1 MTSRL
6 LQGTIFAIGLLAAPV
21 PDAEA
26 CRCFEPGPPCQ
37 AYWTTDVIFR
47 GRVESI
53 SRPADRTVDPHQF
66 VMVRFT
72 LLEPFK
78 GVEGATVEVRTP
90 TGPASCALR
99 FSKGREYVVH
109 ASRAN
114 GVISTNSCSRT
125 ARVERAADDLE
136 FARNIASGGVPLG
149 RISGRV
155 VLRSRSLWS
164 SQYHTRPM
172 RDVPVTLRR
181 GDDFSVT
188 IRTNR
193 SGEYAA
199 GGLEAGTYSIAVEPP
214 GRFRVEV
221 PPAGIVLPDV
231 RGCAVADVDVHP
243 DGRVAGR
250 VVDPSG
256 NPVRGL
262 TVDLTPGGD
271 PEARQ
276 LSPNPDRLQTATRLD
291 GSYEFT
297 GVSPGRFIVGINTR
311 PDSVVADARVL
322 HPGVTRAQEATVI
335 SVPAGGDIELR
346 DLVIPSTV
354 SFVEITGVIFDSGQ
368 VPVEGARVYL
378 RGPAERDIILTAP
391 VVTDLSGRFTI
402 TAVADQ
408 EYVVFAEHPN
418 RNAHGRLDSTDLVRV
433 IATPTPVRLKL
444 TLRPPH

>member
-1 MTSRL
+1 MTSWL
-6 LQGTIFAIGLLAAPV
+6 LWLIALTIALMAASV

-26 CRCFEPGPPCQ
+26 CSCFHPGPPCQ

-53 SRPADRTVDPHQF
+53 SRPADRAVDPHQF

-78 GVEGATVEVRTP
+78 GVDGGTVEVRTP

-109 ASRAN
+109 ASRLN
-114 GVISTNSCSRT
+114 GVISTSSCSRT
-125 ARVERAADDLE
+125 ARVERAAEDLQ

-164 SQYHTRPM
+164 RQYHTRSM

-181 GDDFSVT
+181 GDDFSLT

-193 SGEYAA
+193 SGEYAVS
-199 GGLEAGTYSIAVEPP
+199 GLEPGTYSIAVEPE
-214 GRFRVEV
+214 GRFRVEM
-221 PPAGIVLPDV
+221 LPDGITLADA
-231 RGCAVADVDVHP
+231 RGCAVADVDVYP
-243 DGRVAGR
+243 DGRVKGR
-250 VVDPSG
+250 VVDSAG
-256 NPVRGL
+256 HPVRGL
-262 TVDLTPGGD
+262 TVDLAPGRG
-271 PEARQ
+271 PEAREPS
-276 LSPNPDRLQTATRLD
+276 LHPEHLQTATGYD

-297 GVSPGRFIVGINTR
+297 GVPFGRFIVGINTR
-311 PDSVVADARVL
+311 PDSVVADARVF
-322 HPGVTRAQEATVI
+322 HPGVTRLADATVV
-335 SVPAGGDIELR
+335 SVPAGGDVELR
-346 DLVIPSTV
+346 DLTIPPGL
-354 SFVEITGVIFDSGQ
+354 SFVQITGVIFDSGR

-378 RGPAERDIILTAP
+378 RGPAERDVILTAP

-408 EYVVFAEHPN
+408 EYIVFAERPN
-418 RNAHGRLDSTDLVRV
+418 GNGRGRLDSTDLVRV
-433 IATPTPVRLKL
+433 IATPAHARLKL

>member
-6 LQGTIFAIGLLAAPV
+6 LQLTVVAIGLLAAPV
-21 PDAEA
+21 FDAEA
-26 CRCFEPGPPCQ
+26 CSCRDPGPPCQ

-47 GRVESI
+47 GRVESV
-53 SRPADRTVDPHQF
+53 SRPADRGVDPHQF

-78 GVEGATVEVRTP
+78 GVEGATVDVRTP

-109 ASRAN
+109 ASRMN
-114 GVISTNSCSRT
+114 GVISTNACSRT
-125 ARVERAADDLE
+125 DRVERAGEDLE
-136 FARNIASGGVPLG
+136 FARNIASADVPLG

-164 SQYHTRPM
+164 SEYHTRPM
-172 RDVPVTLRR
+172 RDVPVTLSR
-181 GDDFSVT
+181 GEDFSVT

-193 SGEYAA
+193 AGEYLVS
-199 GGLEAGTYSIAVEPP
+199 GLEAGTYRITVEPT

-221 PPAGIVLPDV
+221 PPAGIVLADV

-243 DGRVAGR
+243 DGRVTGR
-250 VVDPSG
+250 VVDSAG
-256 NPVRGL
+256 RPVRGL
-262 TVDLTPGGD
+262 TVDLTAGGNA
-271 PEARQ
+271 EAREPS
-276 LSPNPDRLQTATRLD
+276 LNPERLQTATRLD

-297 GVSPGRFIVGINTR
+297 GVPSGRFFVGINTR
-311 PDSVVADARVL
+311 HDSVVADARVF
-322 HPGVTRAQEATVI
+322 HPGVTRAAEATVVSI
-335 SVPAGGDIELR
+335 PAGGEVELR
-346 DLVIPSTV
+346 DLTIPSTI
-354 SFVEITGVIFDSGQ
+354 SFVEITGVIFDSSR

-378 RGPAERDIILTAP
+378 RGPAEGDVILTAP

-408 EYVVFAEHPN
+408 EYVVFAERPN
-418 RNAHGRLDSTDLVRV
+418 QHGRGRLDSTDLVRV
-433 IATPTPVRLKL
+433 IATPTHARLTL

>member
-1 MTSRL
+1 VNSKSVPL
-6 LQGTIFAIGLLAAPV
+6 IVIAFALLAAPV
-21 PDAEA
+21 PEAEA
-26 CRCFEPGPPCQ
+26 CSCFEPGPPCQ

-72 LLEPFK
+72 LLETFK
-78 GVEGATVEVRTP
+78 GIEGATVEVRTP

-109 ASRAN
+109 ASRVN
-114 GVISTNSCSRT
+114 GVISTSSCSRT
-125 ARVERAADDLE
+125 ARVERAAEDLE

-193 SGEYAA
+193 SGEYVAS
-199 GGLEAGTYSIAVEPP
+199 GLEAGTYSIAVEPT
-214 GRFRVEV
+214 GRFRVEAR
-221 PPAGIVLPDV
+221 PDGITLADV
-231 RGCAVADVDVHP
+231 RGCAVAEVDVHP
-243 DGRVAGR
+243 DGRVTGR
-250 VVDPSG
+250 VVDSTG

-262 TVDLTPGGD
+262 TVDLTAGGD
-271 PEARQ
+271 PDVRKPP
-276 LSPNPDRLQTATRLD
+276 LNPERLQTATRLD

-297 GVSPGRFIVGINTR
+297 GVPSGRFIVGINTR
-311 PDSVVADARVL
+311 PDSVVADARVF
-322 HPGVTRAQEATVI
+322 HPGVTRAADATV
-335 SVPAGGDIELR
+335 VTLPAGGEVELR
-346 DLVIPSTV
+346 DLTVPSTI
-354 SFVEITGVIFDSGQ
+354 SFVEITGVIFDSDR

-378 RGPAERDIILTAP
+378 RGPAERDFILTAP

-408 EYVVFAEHPN
+408 EYVVFAERPS
-418 RNAHGRLDSTDLVRV
+418 RNARGRLDSTNLVRV
-433 IATPTPVRLKL
+433 IATPTHARLQL